1 MMHYNVSV
9 PLMKIFPTKGL
20 NKCTSVSIRK
30 SGISIKLLDL
40 LKVRMKNAFFTSCCK
55 HLQAI
60 GTKSGCRENTLPI
73 CKCSKSDPDPFANA
87 LSNISSIILA
97 SIENFLRTRMVI

>member
-40 LKVRMKNAFFTSCCK
+40 LKVRMKNALL
-55 HLQAI
+55 LQA
-60 GTKSGCRENTLPI
+60 
-73 CKCSKSDPDPFANA
+73 FA
-87 LSNISSIILA
+87 SNI
-97 SIENFLRTRMVI
+97 NQKWM